1 MYVSVGDSITRLFDV
16 ATHFDLMKNDCV
28 TKARSEFKNMK
39 KQTKVQINE
48 KIMGF
53 YGFASSG
60 TAAIITL
67 NVSFTDIRIPFVNAS
82 FTNLLMF
89 HAAYNGLEKID
100 DIGNETWPSLKLLNL
115 SHNALT
121 NVKSKL
127 FPYLKE
133 LEILDMSSNC
143 FTHFHF
149 ERELYIHENLKKL
162 YLQNNLIHKLDWPAM
177 MPNLGH
183 TLDFLDLSNNKL
195 THFECHSIAI
205 RTLLLNNNSLS
216 VISINY
222 QGLMTFFN
230 KWHLEAQHNQISYF
244 SSTFNFAHL
253 NLSYNE
259 LENLDDFVL
268 DDFGGAKVLDLSHNN
283 IKTVPLEDS
292 DEYIED
298 MNYDYSSDE
307 FRPEKPSKHGFR
319 SPMPI
324 FHVNLSYNQIGTLHS
339 ISGIDR
345 FHNCKDL
352 NLEGNNMANI
362 SYDKIRSEFKFLTHV
377 NLKKNPLTKVDLN
390 EIKFHNTTQF
400 LGINFDYDDPDRK
413 EEVKKVDPL
422 IGLLLPLPPIAHLQH
437 STGLIELFPTTTEIP
452 PSTTTQTTT
461 KPANYN
467 KTLTTTTPLTKV
479 ITTTTTESQKSTEL
493 PLSDNEAGSHQ
504 SIWIWITV
512 IGVILVAPLMI
523 YYVFLRNRFHRRTS
537 VYTPRTYNEVENFL

>member
-1 MYVSVGDSITRLFDV
+1 
-16 ATHFDLMKNDCV
+16 MKNECV
-28 TKARSEFKNMK
+28 TKARSDFKNMK

-48 KIMGF
+48 KTMGF

-133 LEILDMSSNC
+133 LEILDLSSNC

-162 YLQNNLIHKLDWPAM
+162 YLQHNLIHKIVWPFTTTDI
-177 MPNLGH
+177 GH
-183 TLDFLDLSNNKL
+183 SLDFLDLSNNKL
-195 THFECHSIAI
+195 QLFHCDSMAI
-205 RTLLLNNNSLS
+205 KTLLLNNNVLEK
-216 VISINY
+216 INY
-222 QGLMTFFN
+222 QEHATYPY
-230 KWHLEAQHNQISYF
+230 KCHLEAQHNHIREFISTYDF
-244 SSTFNFAHL
+244 SHL

-259 LENLDDFVL
+259 LDNLDDFYL
-268 DDFGGAKVLDLSHNN
+268 DYFGGADVLDLSHNN
-283 IKTVPLEDS
+283 IKPTVIEDAVES
-292 DEYIED
+292 DEYTLD
-298 MNYDYSSDE
+298 MDYSFLSDE
-307 FRPEKPSKHGFR
+307 YR
-319 SPMPI
+319 SALTSRLRNI
-324 FHVNLSYNQIGTLHS
+324 YTTKIINVNLSYNRMETLHS
-339 ISGIDR
+339 INGIER
-345 FHNCKDL
+345 FRNCVEL
-352 NLEGNNMANI
+352 NLEGNNMANL
-362 SYDKIRSEFKFLTHV
+362 SYDKIRSEFKKLTHV

-400 LGINFDYDDPDRK
+400 LGINFDYDDPDK
-413 EEVKKVDPL
+413 KVEIKKVDPL
-422 IGLLLPLPPIAHLQH
+422 MGLLLPLPPIEHLH
-437 STGLIELFPTTTEIP
+437 HPTSLIDLLRTTEKP
-452 PSTTTQTTT
+452 PSTTTRTT

-467 KTLTTTTPLTKV
+467 KTLTTSNTSTTPLIKV
-479 ITTTTTESQKSTEL
+479 ITTTTTESQKSTEI
-493 PLSDNEAGSHQ
+493 PLLDNETDSYQ

-512 IGVILVAPLMI
+512 IGIVLVAPLMI
-523 YYVFLRNRFHRRTS
+523 YFTFLHKRFQRYWTS
-537 VYTPRTYNEVENFL
+537 AYTPRTYNEAENFL